1 MAQSKDIK
9 AECVDGCCM
18 EHSGVKADI
27 VNIWKK
33 IKSCEDDVHE
43 VKVMAY
49 KLYGILAANLLG
61 IIATLAVVLLKG

>member
-1 MAQSKDIK
+1 MAQGKETKIEC
-9 AECVDGCCM
+9 AEGCCM

-43 VKVMAY
+43 VKAMGY